1 MSHAGYKSDGDMKLA
16 ERVAPEEEARLFSIW
31 LAGFAGAK
39 RVSMDSHR
47 FAYKGLG
54 GCWLGSGFGAG
65 PFRGRIPPQLNLD
78 PIAIQR

>member
-54 GCWLGSGFGAG
+54 GCWFNLVGLRLWCWTLSG
-65 PFRGRIPPQLNLD
+65 PVPPS
-78 PIAIQR
+78 